1 MMSQSAG
8 MVVLQQRPKTLQQP
22 GNTPQQQSNPLQHT
36 VRPEAREY
44 GHCNTLQH
52 AATHCATL
60 QHTAHTLQHTAETL
74 QHSGATANTLQHIG
88 APHQQPFK
96 PLFNDYRL

>member
-1 MMSQSAG
+1 MTSQSAG
-8 MVVLQQRPKTLQQP
+8 MVALQQRPNTLQQQ
-22 GNTPQQQSNPLQHT
+22 GNTPQQQSDTLQYT

-74 QHSGATANTLQHIG
+74 QHTGATANTLQHIG
-88 APHQQPFK
+88 ALHQQPFK
-96 PLFNDYRL
+96 PVFNNYRL